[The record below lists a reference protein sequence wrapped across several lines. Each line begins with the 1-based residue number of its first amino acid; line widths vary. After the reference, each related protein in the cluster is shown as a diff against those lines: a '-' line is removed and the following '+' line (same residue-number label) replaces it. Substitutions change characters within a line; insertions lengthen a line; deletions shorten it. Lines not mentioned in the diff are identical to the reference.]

1 MTKDRIVFFT
11 SGDFAT
17 ETFKS
22 LIENGYN
29 VVGLVTTASDDINSP
44 ASIASEY
51 GIPTYPL
58 PARTAFSR
66 ASAATISTL
75 TLMPVL
81 GVKESSTRAFRMVP

>member
-51 GIPTYPL
+51 GIPTYTIKNGMPMEKDVFFIDWL
-58 PARTAFSR
+58 RR
-66 ASAATISTL
+66 ANGELRSVRVSFL
-75 TLMPVL
+75 QMSV
-81 GVKESSTRAFRMVP
+81 

>member
-22 LIENGYN
+22 LIENEYN

-44 ASIASEY
+44 ADDEGAVYRQHPSGS
-51 GIPTYPL
+51 L
-58 PARTAFSR
+58 
-66 ASAATISTL
+66 
-75 TLMPVL
+75 
-81 GVKESSTRAFRMVP
+81 